1 MRKQKIILTV
11 ASLALIL
18 MSGCSQEQQTEAIDK
33 DVLQAETLTVEN
45 DEFTFIELTDLI
57 GKEEKEAEK
66 LLGGQ
71 EAEESYQTQLFGDQ
85 VQINL
90 MVEKETITG
99 INIGF
104 TTAGYEAVAS
114 AVAEQMGQDGEVEKN
129 SYRWTYDDKEIL
141 LQEENTVMLYM
152 EEVKS
157 N

>member
-66 LLGGQ
+66 SG
-71 EAEESYQTQLFGDQ
+71 A
-85 VQINL
+85 N
-90 MVEKETITG
+90 
-99 INIGF
+99 
-104 TTAGYEAVAS
+104 
-114 AVAEQMGQDGEVEKN
+114 
-129 SYRWTYDDKEIL
+129 
-141 LQEENTVMLYM
+141 
-152 EEVKS
+152 
-157 N
+157 